1 MNRQQ
6 IVDSGHLFFQNDSDK
21 TDLLNPEITQECLIN
36 WFSIIIKKGYHVVTT
51 AVKTSHHDDSGLGL
65 HCHFNGYCADLWP
78 LTGPNPTAYIDQ
90 SSEEFRQFLKDAQNE
105 YLYQT
110 GLTPDCYTESNIE
123 AAGSTVYLDDGGS
136 HVHIGTK

>member
-51 AVKTSHHDDSGLGL
+51 AD
-65 HCHFNGYCADLWP
+65 
-78 LTGPNPTAYIDQ
+78 
-90 SSEEFRQFLKDAQNE
+90 
-105 YLYQT
+105 
-110 GLTPDCYTESNIE
+110 YTVISMDIVQIY
-123 AAGSTVYLDDGGS
+123 GR
-136 HVHIGTK
+136 